1 MVAQIRKNPGMG
13 DVLDNVRPI
22 TLLNTDLMILAKVVV
37 KRFWEIRGW
46 YRWESI
52 VGRVS
57 LGDYR

>member
-1 MVAQIRKNPGMG
+1 MG